1 MRRARPTLT
10 NISTIA
16 ETRWLKLE
24 SLKYTDAKNQERSW
38 DRVSRVTPTP
48 QGTEDSNDDPAD
60 AVAIFPLLKKF
71 GSNVIQTVLV
81 KQYRPPLDAFT
92 IELPAGLIDAGETP
106 QQCAIRELKEE
117 TGYIAKLSDCQLSGT
132 LPLSPGLSNE
142 SVMFCTVSVDM
153 ATNQNPVQDL
163 EESEDIELIR
173 VDLNDL
179 EETLLELAK
188 DQRTKIFLGLWTLAR
203 GMTIGKQMMKTSN
216 GTTSQHAHDSSK
228 L

>member
-1 MRRARPTLT
+1 MTKT
-10 NISTIA
+10 E
-16 ETRWLKLE
+16 ET
-24 SLKYTDAKNQERSW
+24 
-38 DRVSRVTPTP
+38 
-48 QGTEDSNDDPAD
+48 
-60 AVAIFPLLKKF
+60 FPLLKKF

-142 SVMFCTVSVDM
+142 SVKFCTVSVDM
-153 ATNQNPVQDL
+153 AANQNPVQDL
-163 EESEDIELIR
+163 EESEDIELIL

-179 EETLLELAK
+179 ESVLHELAK
-188 DQRTKIFLGLWTLAR
+188 EERTKIFLGLWTLAR
-203 GMTIGKQMMKTSN
+203 GMTIGKQMMRMSN
-216 GTTSQHAHDSSK
+216 GTTSQQESSGESESERGDAHDSSK

>member
-38 DRVSRVTPTP
+38 DRVSRVTP
-48 QGTEDSNDDPAD
+48 QGTEDSKAD

-142 SVMFCTVSVDM
+142 SVKFCTVSVDM
-153 ATNQNPVQDL
+153 AANQNPVQDL
-163 EESEDIELIR
+163 EESEDIELIL
-173 VDLNDL
+173 VDLNDSS
-179 EETLLELAK
+179 
-188 DQRTKIFLGLWTLAR
+188 QFC
-203 GMTIGKQMMKTSN
+203 TSL
-216 GTTSQHAHDSSK
+216 QK
-228 L
+228 KKEQKYF